1 MPRNI
6 SVSTTLKRDLL
17 IHPFEPLWNEHSQ
30 VLILGSFPS
39 VVSRARN
46 FYYANPGNRFWRV
59 MAAVFEA
66 DITDRRQFCLD
77 HGIALWDVIGSCR
90 IQGSADASISDVTVN
105 DIAAFTA
112 GTKIRV
118 VFTTGTKAS
127 RLYAQNV
134 QCDLPHIALPSTSG
148 ANARMRTEDL
158 IKAYR
163 IIRTYAEKD

>member
-1 MPRNI
+1 
-6 SVSTTLKRDLL
+6 
-17 IHPFEPLWNEHSQ
+17 
-30 VLILGSFPS
+30 
-39 VVSRARN
+39 
-46 FYYANPGNRFWRV
+46 

-112 GTKIRV
+112 GTKIRA

-127 RLYAQNV
+127 RLYVQHV

-163 IIRTYAEKD
+163 IIRTYAEED